1 MPGALKDNWNEFDW
15 EVELRKDDE
24 RVAAYMDELP
34 RYIDLPAEDAVIMK
48 HIQEKPGLVPPD
60 GDYSGTF
67 LDNLFEPEEEGE
79 VDFTEDWQKKDG
91 ADFFLAAGRLSRLWA
106 QFFAGESSPEI
117 TRSGLKILCLYG
129 KIMARSGDLI
139 DMEDGDCIPLRIALV
154 KRLLSDVNDLLGEFS
169 RLQEACPS
177 AGEICEFHFDN
188 LLTFR
193 DKLLALL
200 KKYRSCGFP
209 GGGKNHR

>member
-1 MPGALKDNWNEFDW
+1 MPGPLKDNWNEFDW
-15 EVELRKDDE
+15 ETELRKDDE

-48 HIQEKPGLVPPD
+48 HIREKPGLVPPD

-67 LDNLFEPEEEGE
+67 LDNMFELEGEGE

-91 ADFFLAAGRLSRLWA
+91 ADFFLAAGRLARLWA
-106 QFFAGESSPEI
+106 QFFAGEISPEI
-117 TRSGLKILCLYG
+117 TCPSLKILCLYG

-139 DMEDGDCIPLRIALV
+139 DMEDGDYIPLRIALV

-169 RLQEACPS
+169 RLQEQLPS
-177 AGEICEFHFDN
+177 AEENCRFHFDN

-193 DKLLALL
+193 EKLLVLL
-200 KKYRSCGFP
+200 KKYRSGRIP
-209 GGGKNHR
+209 GENKE